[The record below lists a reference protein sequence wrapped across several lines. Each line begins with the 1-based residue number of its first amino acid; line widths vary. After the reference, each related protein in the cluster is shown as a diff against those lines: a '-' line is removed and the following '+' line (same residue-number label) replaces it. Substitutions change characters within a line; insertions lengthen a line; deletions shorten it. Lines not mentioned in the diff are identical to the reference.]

1 MKTTMK
7 LMAAAATLVATGS
20 ALPTPSE
27 AQSVGPRG
35 SYQQTCRN
43 VRVQNAGR
51 DDALLTA
58 DCQTQNGS
66 WASTGMRYRS
76 CPGDIA
82 NWDGQLSCDDRVA
95 PPNRNNGQGYGGNTY
110 GGGGYGG
117 NGYGGN
123 TYGGSRYDGGRYDNR
138 QQEFV
143 GYLRLYGEYGFKGP
157 YYDVKIEATNLPKQF
172 NDRTRSLKIVGGQAW
187 QICQNSDFRGTCTV
201 VDRDI
206 PDLSQWGMADTISS
220 ARRAR

>member
-1 MKTTMK
+1 MKTTIK
-7 LMAAAATLVATGS
+7 LMALGATLLAMGTTT
-20 ALPTPSE
+20 ATPSA
-27 AQSVGPRG
+27 AQEVGPEG
-35 SYQQTCRN
+35 SYRQTCRN

-58 DCQTQNGS
+58 DCQASNGA
-66 WASTGMRYRS
+66 WVSTGMRYRT

-82 NWDGQLSCDDRVA
+82 NWDGQLSCDDRARA
-95 PPNRNNGQGYGGNTY
+95 PYRNDGRNNSGS
-110 GGGGYGG
+110 YGG
-117 NGYGGN
+117 NGYGSGSY
-123 TYGGSRYDGGRYDNR
+123 YGDSRYDGGRYDNR
-138 QQEFV
+138 QREFV

-187 QICQNSDFRGTCTV
+187 QICQNSDFRGNCIV

-206 PDLSQWGMADTISS
+206 ANLSQWGMADTISS

>member
-7 LMAAAATLVATGS
+7 LMAAAATLVAAGS

-27 AQSVGPRG
+27 AQSVAPRG

-82 NWDGQLSCDDRVA
+82 NWDGQLSCDDRVV
-95 PPNRNNGQGYGGNTY
+95 PPNRNGGQNYGGSGYGGNSY
-110 GGGGYGG
+110 S
-117 NGYGGN
+117 GN

-143 GYLRLYGEYGFKGP
+143 GYLRLYDEYGFKGP

-187 QICQNSDFRGTCTV
+187 QICQNSDFRGNCTV

-206 PDLSQWGMADTISS
+206 PDLSKWGMADTISS